1 MSGFS
6 NPMRRLARPLAAVLF
21 CVAAFSVP
29 SSAQEAGLAVIL
41 DVQNTDGVTSRFCVF
56 ESKVYSQNAEM
67 CVTKLLKLTCQPL
80 PVAEGATPPATPTL
94 AWVASD
100 DSKRCSV
107 R

>member
-1 MSGFS
+1 M
-6 NPMRRLARPLAAVLF
+6 
-21 CVAAFSVP
+21 
-29 SSAQEAGLAVIL
+29 IL

-80 PVAEGATPPATPTL
+80 PPVEGATPPATPTL

-100 DSKRCSV
+100 DNKRCSV